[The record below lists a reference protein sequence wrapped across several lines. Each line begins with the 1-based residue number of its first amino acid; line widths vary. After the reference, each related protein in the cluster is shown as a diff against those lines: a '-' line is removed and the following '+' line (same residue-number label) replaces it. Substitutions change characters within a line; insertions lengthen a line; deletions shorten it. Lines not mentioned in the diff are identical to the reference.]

1 MNERLEKL
9 IETFMRKLDSQ
20 IFHDQIYH
28 TARNELTMADE
39 PYQPRKKTAYT
50 PNKATDNRRSATVM
64 AEERTL
70 INDIVRLAQI
80 GLEGQVDKVQN
91 SIE

>member
-1 MNERLEKL
+1 M

-20 IFHDQIYH
+20 TFHDQIYH
-28 TARNELTMADE
+28 TTRNEHTMADE
-39 PYQPRKKTAYT
+39 PYQPRKKTAHT
-50 PNKATDNRRSATVM
+50 PNKTDNRRSATVM

-80 GLEGQVDKVQN
+80 GLEGQVEKVQN